1 MKRFEDLIEDYKNNV
16 DNLIHK
22 EIINLGYKPKMTN
35 RVIIE
40 DIEEFLI
47 SNNIQLQIDYFP
59 GQESLKGIN
68 TINGEIL
75 FEYKGGIKTDLEN
88 NCITKYFIK
97 VK

>member
-1 MKRFEDLIEDYKNNV
+1 MKIFKDLIEDYKNNI

-22 EIINLGYKPKMTN
+22 EIMNLGYKPKYD

-40 DIEEFLI
+40 DIKEFLI
-47 SNNIQLQIDYFP
+47 ANNIDLQTECVP
-59 GQESLKGIN
+59 GEESIKGIN

-75 FEYKGGIKTDLEN
+75 FEYKSGIKTDLEN